1 MAARRRVHPLARQPG
16 RDPLR
21 ARYPDL
27 RKGDPQHARPGRGA
41 GRPADVAPADLR
53 RSEPRC
59 RQASIRRGT
68 RARGGRG
75 RGGWVDDGGPPESGP
90 RPLGRHAIAQ
100 LRRVRGVD
108 APHFG
113 CRQRRR
119 QVAPDSRTRQ
129 LAMSTAG
136 YDVVVVGGGVEGCS
150 IAWHLARAGVRV
162 AVLERWQIASAASGA
177 SAGGVRQQGRDLREF
192 PLAFRAIDRWRN
204 LEEEL
209 NANLDYRR
217 NGHATTCEHEADL
230 AELAKYVLIQR
241 SAGLDLALVEGD
253 DLRQLIPGIAPTVI
267 AAAYSPEDG
276 HANPAKTT
284 QAFADAARRF
294 GATIRTDPGRHGRAG
309 SRRLERRA
317 GDRDRRR
324 PAPHAGRLPGD
335 DHLPGRAA
343 SDPGTGFDAA
353 ADQP

>member
-1 MAARRRVHPLARQPG
+1 MG
-16 RDPLR
+16 
-21 ARYPDL
+21 
-27 RKGDPQHARPGRGA
+27 
-41 GRPADVAPADLR
+41 
-53 RSEPRC
+53 
-59 RQASIRRGT
+59 
-68 RARGGRG
+68 
-75 RGGWVDDGGPPESGP
+75 
-90 RPLGRHAIAQ
+90 
-100 LRRVRGVD
+100 
-108 APHFG
+108 
-113 CRQRRR
+113 
-119 QVAPDSRTRQ
+119 
-129 LAMSTAG
+129 TAG

-294 GATIRTDPGRHGRAG
+294 GATIQTDTEVTAVTKR
-309 SRRLERRA
+309 
-317 GDRDRRR
+317 GDRVTGVETSAGPILADTVVLAAGAWSGELATGIGVDL
-324 PAPHAGRLPGD
+324 APHARRLPGD

-343 SDPGTGFDAA
+343 SDPGTRLDAA